1 MHRGIGFITFA
12 NAGRAIYCSLFF
24 FGLVGPFIVVYYA
37 FLLINVSCCKC
48 IGFIYHAYFPSIYL
62 W

>member
-24 FGLVGPFIVVYYA
+24 FGLVGPFIVVYYV
-37 FLLINVSCCKC
+37 L
-48 IGFIYHAYFPSIYL
+48 YL
-62 W
+62 